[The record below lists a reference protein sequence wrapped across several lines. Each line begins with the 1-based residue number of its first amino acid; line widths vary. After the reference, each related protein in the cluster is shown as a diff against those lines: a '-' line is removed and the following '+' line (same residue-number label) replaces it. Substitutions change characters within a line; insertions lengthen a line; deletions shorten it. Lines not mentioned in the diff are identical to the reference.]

1 MSFKEKFS
9 GYVKMVNDGLE
20 NILPST
26 HTLSERLCE
35 AMRYSIMG
43 GGKRIRPVL
52 TLAVCEMFGGNA
64 KKAIPFA
71 CAIEFIHVGS
81 LIHDDL
87 PCMDDDDLRRGKPSC
102 HIKYDEATAVLTG
115 DSFFCSAFE
124 VLLLAQ
130 KFGVGET
137 SILKACS
144 VLSKMSGI
152 DGMIGGQVM
161 DMFIEENGANE
172 KIVEIMQ
179 RRKTAALIQAS
190 CCLGGIAA
198 KVSDRDL
205 NILNKYGL
213 SLGLAFQACDDILDV
228 SGNESI
234 LGKPVGSDK
243 KKKKVNSVSLLGLGK
258 TKIKAKKYTE
268 NAIFELNKLP
278 NNQFLMD
285 LTKFLLHRDH

>member
-1 MSFKEKFS
+1 MSFKEEFNR
-9 GYVKMVNDGLE
+9 YVKMVNDGLE

-26 HTLSERLCE
+26 HTLSARLCD

-87 PCMDDDDLRRGKPSC
+87 RRGKPSC

-115 DSFFCSAFE
+115 DSLFCSAFE

-137 SILKACS
+137 SILKACN

-172 KIVEIMQ
+172 KIVEIMHK
-179 RRKTAALIQAS
+179 RKTAALIQAS

-198 KVSDRDL
+198 KVRERDL
-205 NILNKYGL
+205 NVLNKYGL
-213 SLGLAFQACDDILDV
+213 SLGLAFQVCDDILDV

-234 LGKPVGSDK
+234 LGKPVGSDR
-243 KKKKVNSVSLLGLGK
+243 KKKKVNSVSLLGLDR

-268 NAIFELNKLP
+268 NAISELNKLP

>member
-1 MSFKEKFS
+1 MSFEEKFN
-9 GYVKMVNDGLE
+9 GYIKMVNDGLK

-35 AMRYSIMG
+35 SMRYSIMG

-71 CAIEFIHVGS
+71 CAVEFIHVGS

-102 HIKYDEATAVLTG
+102 HIQYDEATAVLTG
-115 DSFFCSAFE
+115 DSLFCSAFE

-130 KFGVGET
+130 KLGVGET
-137 SILKACS
+137 SILKACN

-172 KIVEIMQ
+172 NIVEIMQ
-179 RRKTAALIQAS
+179 KRKTAALIQAA

-198 KVSDRDL
+198 KVNSRDL
-205 NILNKYGL
+205 NILDQYGL
-213 SLGLAFQACDDILDV
+213 SLGLAFQLCDDVLDV
-228 SGNESI
+228 TGNEDI

-243 KKKKVNSVSLLGLGK
+243 KKKKVNSVSLLGLEK

-268 NAIFELNKLP
+268 NAISELNKLP
-278 NNQFLMD
+278 NNQFLVD
-285 LTKFLLHRDH
+285 LTKFLLNRDY

>member
-1 MSFKEKFS
+1 MSFKEEFNR
-9 GYVKMVNDGLE
+9 YVKMVNDGLE

-26 HTLSERLCE
+26 HTLSARLCE

-71 CAIEFIHVGS
+71 CAIELIHVGS

-115 DSFFCSAFE
+115 DSLFCSAFE

-137 SILKACS
+137 SVLRACN

-161 DMFIEENGANE
+161 DMFIEENGASE

-179 RRKTAALIQAS
+179 KRKTAALIQAS

-198 KVSDRDL
+198 KVRERDL
-205 NILNKYGL
+205 NVLNKYGL
-213 SLGLAFQACDDILDV
+213 SLGLAFQVCDDILDV
-228 SGNESI
+228 NGNESI
-234 LGKPVGSDK
+234 LGKPIGSDR
-243 KKKKVNSVSLLGLGK
+243 KKKKVNSVSLLGLDR

-268 NAIFELNKLP
+268 SAISELNKLP
-278 NNQFLMD
+278 NNQFLID

>member
-1 MSFKEKFS
+1 MSFKEKFN
-9 GYVKMVNDGLE
+9 GYVNMVNNGLE

-26 HTLSERLCE
+26 HTLSARLCE
-35 AMRYSIMG
+35 AMRYSLMG

-52 TLAVCEMFGGNA
+52 TLSVCEMFGGNA
-64 KKAIPFA
+64 EKAISFA

-102 HIKYDEATAVLTG
+102 HIQYDEATAVLTG
-115 DSFFCSAFE
+115 DSLFCSAFE
-124 VLLLAQ
+124 VLLLAK
-130 KFGVGET
+130 KFGVNET

-152 DGMIGGQVM
+152 DGMIGGQIM

-179 RRKTAALIQAS
+179 RRKTAALIQAA

-198 KVSDRDL
+198 KVSERDL
-205 NILNKYGL
+205 NILNKYAVA
-213 SLGLAFQACDDILDV
+213 LGLAFQACDDVLDV
-228 SGNESI
+228 SGTENV

-243 KKKKVNSVSLLGLGK
+243 KKNKVNSVSLLGLEK
-258 TKIKAKKYTE
+258 TKMKAKQYTE
-268 NAIFELNKLP
+268 TAISELNKLP

>member
-1 MSFKEKFS
+1 MSFKEKFNE
-9 GYVKMVNDGLE
+9 YVKMVNDGLE

-35 AMRYSIMG
+35 SMRYSIMS

-52 TLAVCEMFGGNA
+52 TLAVCEMFGGSV

-71 CAIEFIHVGS
+71 CAVEFIHAGS

-115 DSFFCSAFE
+115 DSLFCSAFE

-130 KFGVGET
+130 KFGLGET
-137 SILKACS
+137 SILKACN

-172 KIVEIMQ
+172 NIVEIMQ
-179 RRKTAALIQAS
+179 KRKTAALIQAA

-198 KVSDRDL
+198 KVNSRDL
-205 NILNKYGL
+205 NILDQYGL
-213 SLGLAFQACDDILDV
+213 SLGLAFQLCDDVLDV
-228 SGNESI
+228 TGNEDI

-243 KKKKVNSVSLLGLGK
+243 KKKKVNSVSLLGLEK

-268 NAIFELNKLP
+268 NAISELNKLP
-278 NNQFLMD
+278 NNQFLVD
-285 LTKFLLHRDH
+285 LTKFLLNRDY

>member
-1 MSFKEKFS
+1 MSFKEEFNR
-9 GYVKMVNDGLE
+9 YVKMVNDGLE

-26 HTLSERLCE
+26 HTLSARLCD

-115 DSFFCSAFE
+115 DSLFCSAFE

-137 SILKACS
+137 SILKACN

-172 KIVEIMQ
+172 KIVEIMHK
-179 RRKTAALIQAS
+179 RKTAALIQAS

-198 KVSDRDL
+198 KVRERDL
-205 NILNKYGL
+205 NVLNKYGL
-213 SLGLAFQACDDILDV
+213 SLGLAFQVCDDILDV

-234 LGKPVGSDK
+234 LGKPVGSDRR
-243 KKKKVNSVSLLGLGK
+243 KKKVNSVSLLGLDR

-268 NAIFELNKLP
+268 NAISELNKLP

>member
-1 MSFKEKFS
+1 MSFKEKFN

-52 TLAVCEMFGGNA
+52 TLSVCEMFGGDA

-71 CAIEFIHVGS
+71 CAVEFIHVGS

-124 VLLLAQ
+124 VLLLA
-130 KFGVGET
+130 KKLGVSET
-137 SILKACS
+137 SILKACN
-144 VLSKMSGI
+144 VLSRMSGI

-179 RRKTAALIQAS
+179 KRKTAALIQAA

-198 KVSDRDL
+198 KVGERDL
-205 NILNKYGL
+205 NILNQYGL
-213 SLGLAFQACDDILDV
+213 SLGLAFQTCDDILDV
-228 SGNESI
+228 SGNENV
-234 LGKPVGSDK
+234 LGKPVGSDRRQ
-243 KKKKVNSVSLLGLGK
+243 KKVNSVSLLGMGK
-258 TKIKAKKYTE
+258 TKMKAKKYTE
-268 NAIFELNKLP
+268 NAISELNKLP

-285 LTKFLLHRDH
+285 LTNFLLHRDH